1 MGIGMTFNLNRV
13 ADSTWLE
20 LYGNGNVV
28 MREELS
34 NDIEQQKRDMI
45 NRLKFIVNEEQQR
58 YKYKLVDKATLESN
72 LKRFFV

>member
-1 MGIGMTFNLNRV
+1 MTFHLNRA

-20 LYGNGNVV
+20 LYSNENVV

-45 NRLKFIVNEEQQR
+45 NRLKFIVNEEQR
-58 YKYKLVDKATLESN
+58 RCKYKLVDKATLENN
-72 LKRFFV
+72 LKRFFA